1 MASASA
7 YPATSQLFPLHRSG
21 PQTPDTGC
29 LHGCMLAPPPPHT
42 PFLAF
47 FCHSRA
53 ELSRHLGAFFVTMK
67 VLPLAPHKAVG
78 SVSSGLHPLQD
89 WSELQEAPG
98 MDPSK
103 LGELLIAFP
112 GQESLTE
119 APFSS
124 LPGKDLERFFF
135 CEGTDSSVGAY
146 CSRNE
151 QNKAG
156 GWFLGSKTSNL
167 ECVLADQPVS

>member
-1 MASASA
+1 
-7 YPATSQLFPLHRSG
+7 
-21 PQTPDTGC
+21 
-29 LHGCMLAPPPPHT
+29 
-42 PFLAF
+42 
-47 FCHSRA
+47 
-53 ELSRHLGAFFVTMK
+53 MK